1 MLNFCS
7 ILVARGWLLQRSRGC
22 CLATLIELL
31 GTPLPA
37 KTSCRPGSLLV
48 AYREVGRKTQLP
60 GSPGLLFSS
69 IMAEPTP
76 NDSLE

>member
-1 MLNFCS
+1 MLLYDPRHKW
-7 ILVARGWLLQRSRGC
+7 LVKISRGC

-37 KTSCRPGSLLV
+37 KTSCRPGSLLI

-60 GSPGLLFSS
+60 GSPGLLFSPLV
-69 IMAEPTP
+69 AEPTP
-76 NDSLE
+76 NEILE